1 MSEQDETLR
10 KRYRYVI
17 LAGGIWLLFCIMA
30 FSDAGFNI
38 LFILLALPIALIW
51 VLFWFVRLIIA
62 IRRQQGQGERNVK
75 KILAHYMIEPTLIA
89 VPLLLA
95 YVGVFSSVRF
105 MLSEQALSNY
115 AEQVRAGNV
124 NLAFEF
130 NHPSRRVGLYRVTF
144 TDLLPDGTVRVL
156 TSSHGV
162 MDRAGFAN
170 SSHEPPPRRGEDSYK
185 HIHQQWW
192 VWYES
197 W

>member
-1 MSEQDETLR
+1 MSEQDKTL
-10 KRYRYVI
+10 YRHYLYMI
-17 LAGGIWLLFCIMA
+17 LAGVFWLLFCVIA

-38 LFILLALPIALIW
+38 LFILLALPVALIW
-51 VLFWFVRLIIA
+51 ALFWFVRLIIA
-62 IRRQQGQGERNVK
+62 IRRQQDEGNVK
-75 KILAHYMIEPTLIA
+75 KILTPYMIEPTLIV

-95 YVGVFSSVRF
+95 YFGIFSSARF
-105 MLSEQALSNY
+105 MLSEQALSDY
-115 AEQVRAGNV
+115 AEQVRAGKV

-130 NHPSRRVGLYRVTF
+130 NHPSRNVGLYYVTF
-144 TDLLPDGTVRVL
+144 TELLPDGTVRVL

-162 MDRAGFAN
+162 MDRAGFVN
-170 SSHEPPPRRGEDSYK
+170 SRNKPILRRGEDSYK